1 MDFGEVKVHERQ
13 RNAGPCGRFTVQEPE
28 AKAQVKAGSMMA
40 KISLCLG
47 VLLIAL
53 VLELG
58 SRGQAPQRQVFAA
71 EAARPEATARE
82 ENLGAIYFVEAGSG
96 EGAAPTQGA
105 DDRSMNVQRMKWA
118 PPVRADEVTILRD
131 DSVVGFSALNSEVS
145 CCCAGQVF
153 AVGEDEDWGKYVRV
167 RSAGDLDAVYYGLE
181 EVAVRAGQTVTAGQ
195 LLGTVPVGRQVYL
208 SVSEKG
214 APQDPRA
221 YVSLTVQKQA

>member
-1 MDFGEVKVHERQ
+1 MDFGEMKVHERQ
-13 RNAGPCGRFTVQEPE
+13 RNAGPCGRFTVREPE
-28 AKAQVKAGSMMA
+28 TKVQVRAGSMMA

-58 SRGQAPQRQVFAA
+58 GVRRDPQRQVFAA

-82 ENLGAIYFVEAGSG
+82 ENLGAIYFVETGRT
-96 EGAAPTQGA
+96 EGAAATEGA
-105 DDRSMNVQRMKWA
+105 LVQRIKWA

-131 DSVVGFSALNSEVS
+131 DSVVGFSALDREVS
-145 CCCAGQVF
+145 CCCDGQVF

-167 RSAGDLDAVYYGLE
+167 RSAEDLDTVYYGLE
-181 EVAVRAGQTVTAGQ
+181 EVTVLAGQSVAAGE
-195 LLGTVPVGRQVYL
+195 LLGTVPVGRRVYL
-208 SVSEKG
+208 SVSKKG

-221 YVSLTVQKQA
+221 CVSLTVQKQA